1 MGRHAKAKE
10 RKPLSSKTKQ
20 WLRALVP
27 LIQDRPLDKLAI
39 DDLAKLGGKS
49 KSNIYSYF
57 SSKEEIYQTALQL
70 IIDDLQAVV
79 SDEIL
84 EGDEMEQAYR
94 QIMVTIS
101 EGIEGL
107 SIYFL
112 DQIQSFFP
120 SVWAIVEQFTSQLLA
135 NLALVYQKGMDTG
148 EFRSSNVALLTA
160 LDNHFVMSIMTDSA
174 YFQDQELSLND
185 LVTEYLEMR
194 IRALK

>member
-1 MGRHAKAKE
+1 M
-10 RKPLSSKTKQ
+10 SSKTKQ

-27 LIQDRPLDKLAI
+27 LIQDRPLDKLTI

>member
-27 LIQDRPLDKLAI
+27 LIQDRPLDKLTI